1 MAYRAQ
7 PTRLLSIEE
16 FEQLDEPGY
25 RLELSNG
32 RLVRE
37 PLAGHTHGRIAS
49 RIDFLLRQFVQ
60 ENDLGEV
67 YGAETGFVLNK
78 ETRIVR
84 GPSVAFVS
92 RERILPDLPEHGYF
106 PGPPDLAVEIV
117 SPTNTASLLQAKV
130 LDYLRAGVR
139 LVWVVYPETRTVA
152 EHTPLAQSRFLGN
165 GDELDGRSVLPGL
178 RVRIAEVFRTR

>member
-7 PTRLLSIEE
+7 PTRQLSIEE
-16 FEQLDEPGY
+16 FERLDEPGY
-25 RLELSNG
+25 RIELSNG

-60 ENDLGEV
+60 QGDLGEV
-67 YGAETGFVLNK
+67 YGAETGFVLNR
-78 ETRIVR
+78 EARIVR
-84 GPSVAFVS
+84 GPDVAFVS

-106 PGPPDLAVEIV
+106 PGPPDLAVEVV
-117 SPTNTASLLQAKV
+117 SPTNTASLLQAKI

-139 LVWVVYPETRTVA
+139 LVWVVYPETRTIS
-152 EHTPLAQSRFLGN
+152 EHSSLAQSRFLGA
-165 GDELDGRSVLPGL
+165 GDELDGGSLLPGL
-178 RVRIAEVFRTR
+178 RVPIDEVFRTR